1 MSPARR
7 QQIEA
12 LYNAALEQGP
22 GALDGVSDDL
32 RREVESLLTRESAA
46 SATLTQGMGD
56 ATDLVLAPGQQLGPY
71 RIDGALGQ
79 GGMGQV
85 FRATDTRLNRQVA
98 IKTSLIPFD
107 PRFQREARAIAALNH
122 PNVCTLYDVGPSYL
136 VMEFCE
142 GENLADRIKRGKLS
156 LEETCG
162 IGSQIAAAL
171 TAAHAKDV
179 VHRDLKP
186 ANVILT
192 RNGAQLSAK
201 VLDFGLAKSASDSL
215 VTHANA
221 LIGTPAYMAPEQREG
236 RATDHR
242 TDIYSL
248 GLLLHEM
255 ATGERLQPGEA
266 SRVAEPPQLAHT
278 IGLCLATDPEARWQS
293 AADVRSELEWTM
305 ASRLQ
310 TLSPIAAPRRF
321 RAIGIAAAVFAL
333 VSAALASFAW
343 FSRSS
348 DSPANPLTNARFTRL
363 TDFEGAETDA
373 AISREGKLVA
383 FRSDHEGLT
392 DTWVTQVGSGH
403 FVKLTDGT
411 QRSVLVKNTGFTPDG
426 SEVWLSSIPGGTRLR
441 LVPSLGGTPRPFL
454 AERAMD
460 LAWSPDGLRLA
471 YHHSDAGDPIFIADR
486 AGNNVRPILSLD
498 PGAHNHFLTWSLD
511 GEWIYFVHGRWEAA
525 DMDIWRIRPAGG
537 APERLT
543 QIHSDIKYLTPLD
556 DRTILYTA
564 PDEDGAG
571 PWLWAFDTR
580 KRKSHRISTGLD
592 VISSV
597 EASGDG
603 GRLVVTIAK
612 PTANLWSFPI
622 GEGVADGNSVAPY
635 RLPAVRAHA
644 PRFAG
649 DALFYLSSRG
659 TGDGLWRFEKGA
671 SLELWRGIDGA
682 LFEPPAVSAGGR
694 HLAVILRRQGKRT
707 LHALSPDGGDARPLA
722 AEIEITSAASW
733 SPDGRWIAA
742 SGVDAKGPALF
753 KISAD
758 GAERQRLVS
767 GPAANPV
774 WSPDGS
780 LIAYTGPVVGPTG
793 ALLLIHADGSP
804 APFPQL
810 RVRVNT
816 EHYRFM
822 PGGKKLVYI
831 PTTGLHSPEHFW
843 IVDLATQKS
852 RQLSNFEMRLD
863 TRTFDITPD
872 GKQIVF
878 DRLRENSDIVL
889 IDLPKPK

>member
-1 MSPARR
+1 
-7 QQIEA
+7 
-12 LYNAALEQGP
+12 
-22 GALDGVSDDL
+22 
-32 RREVESLLTRESAA
+32 
-46 SATLTQGMGD
+46 
-56 ATDLVLAPGQQLGPY
+56 
-71 RIDGALGQ
+71 
-79 GGMGQV
+79 
-85 FRATDTRLNRQVA
+85 
-98 IKTSLIPFD
+98 
-107 PRFQREARAIAALNH
+107 
-122 PNVCTLYDVGPSYL
+122 
-136 VMEFCE
+136 
-142 GENLADRIKRGKLS
+142 
-156 LEETCG
+156 
-162 IGSQIAAAL
+162 
-171 TAAHAKDV
+171 
-179 VHRDLKP
+179 
-186 ANVILT
+186 
-192 RNGAQLSAK
+192 
-201 VLDFGLAKSASDSL
+201 
-215 VTHANA
+215 
-221 LIGTPAYMAPEQREG
+221 
-236 RATDHR
+236 
-242 TDIYSL
+242 
-248 GLLLHEM
+248 
-255 ATGERLQPGEA
+255 
-266 SRVAEPPQLAHT
+266 
-278 IGLCLATDPEARWQS
+278 
-293 AADVRSELEWTM
+293 
-305 ASRLQ
+305 
-310 TLSPIAAPRRF
+310 
-321 RAIGIAAAVFAL
+321 
-333 VSAALASFAW
+333 
-343 FSRSS
+343 
-348 DSPANPLTNARFTRL
+348 
-363 TDFEGAETDA
+363 
-373 AISREGKLVA
+373 
-383 FRSDHEGLT
+383 
-392 DTWVTQVGSGH
+392 
-403 FVKLTDGT
+403 
-411 QRSVLVKNTGFTPDG
+411 
-426 SEVWLSSIPGGTRLR
+426 
-441 LVPSLGGTPRPFL
+441 
-454 AERAMD
+454 
-460 LAWSPDGLRLA
+460 
-471 YHHSDAGDPIFIADR
+471 
-486 AGNNVRPILSLD
+486 
-498 PGAHNHFLTWSLD
+498 
-511 GEWIYFVHGRWEAA
+511 
-525 DMDIWRIRPAGG
+525 MDIWRIRPAGG